1 MAVLTDMMRYLRNP
15 HPTPRREAFTPDT
28 VLRLLK
34 LLGFAFLM
42 LPILG
47 VFMGAI
53 FAVTG
58 VTLPEPSGDV
68 TEMASQPSFILIAAV
83 MAPVL
88 EELLFRSWLGTRW
101 GVLLIAPLLLVGL
114 ALFVLMGA
122 EDISSGIRYGL
133 AIVIIGSFALYISR
147 YLKARHTAGVLDAA
161 LRRVFP
167 FAFWGTSL
175 GFGLMHLTNYE
186 GGEMGIL
193 LPLIILPQFT
203 VGVILGY
210 VRMRFGLWSA
220 MIFHG
225 AYNTALLTFF
235 SLLSE
240 AAP

>member
-15 HPTPRREAFTPDT
+15 HPIARREAFTPDT
-28 VLRLLK
+28 VLTLLK

-47 VFMGAI
+47 I
-53 FAVTG
+53 FLGVLFAATG
-58 VTLPEPSGDV
+58 VTLPEPSGDF
-68 TEMASQPSFILIAAV
+68 TDMASRPDFIFLAAIIA
-83 MAPVL
+83 PL
-88 EELLFRSWLGTRW
+88 WEELVYRSWLGKRW
-101 GVLLIAPLLLVGL
+101 GVLLVAPLLLVGL
-114 ALFVLMGA
+114 ALLALMGA
-122 EDISSGIRYGL
+122 DDMSSGIRYGL
-133 AIVIIGSFALYISR
+133 ALVVIGSFSLYMSR
-147 YLKARHTAGVLDAA
+147 YLKARHEVGVFDRA
-161 LRRVFP
+161 LKRVFP

-175 GFGLMHLTNYE
+175 GFGLMHLANYE

-220 MIFHG
+220 MVFHG

-240 AAP
+240 AVL